1 MRHRSQG
8 GGGLNT
14 CTGVKLSPKSSWFLQ
29 ELFCESINCL
39 AQMEDSLIMQC
50 IITAIR
56 SDLMVKLEMFQC
68 YIDARPRA
76 IVGEKKSP

>member
-1 MRHRSQG
+1 
-8 GGGLNT
+8 
-14 CTGVKLSPKSSWFLQ
+14 
-29 ELFCESINCL
+29 
-39 AQMEDSLIMQC
+39 MEDSLIMQC

-76 IVGEKKSP
+76 IVGEKKSPWNDMSQGQ